1 MTIRLMPSSLLI
13 LALVLFAAAPVSA
26 QDERRVGV
34 VAAYPASF
42 GVLWQVTDG
51 FALRGDGSF
60 DWSTFESV
68 STSSISLSPLFGPA
82 SSQTTTFRTEA
93 SNREVA
99 FGVSALIDLH
109 RRDQLR
115 VYVAPRVGLG
125 FTKTTLTSTLDS
137 PSELGRLMAPETTT
151 RTSRIPA
158 FDLMLGASTRIG
170 ERFGVFGE
178 IGAGYSRM
186 LGDDS
191 PLELGSRTFRSRGG
205 VGAILFF

>member
-13 LALVLFAAAPVSA
+13 VALVLFAAAPVSA

-51 FALRGDGSF
+51 LALRGDGSF
-60 DWSTFESV
+60 DWSTFESA
-68 STSSISLSPLFGPA
+68 STISLGLTTSLGSG
-82 SSQTTTFRTEA
+82 SSQTTTFRSEA
-93 SNREVA
+93 SNRDLA

-109 RRDQLR
+109 RRDQFR
-115 VYVAPRVGLG
+115 VYVAPRVALG
-125 FTKTTLTSTLDS
+125 FSKTTLTTTQDP
-137 PSELGRLMAPETTT
+137 PSSLSRLMAPEPTT

-186 LGDDS
+186 LGDESADEIS
-191 PLELGSRTFRSRGG
+191 ARTFGSRGG

>member
-1 MTIRLMPSSLLI
+1 MTIRLRASLLI
-13 LALVLFAAAPVSA
+13 VAILLIAVPVSA

-60 DWSTFESV
+60 DSSTFEQSV
-68 STSSISLSPLFGPA
+68 STSISFSPLFGPA
-82 SSQTTTFRTEA
+82 SSETTTFRSEA

-125 FTKTTLTSTLDS
+125 FTKTSLTSTLDG
-137 PSELGRLMAPETTT
+137 PSELGRLLAPETTT
-151 RTSRIPA
+151 RTARVLA
-158 FDLMLGASTRIG
+158 FELMLGASTRIG

-178 IGAGYSRM
+178 IGAGYSRS

-191 PLELGSRTFRSRGG
+191 LLELSSRTFRSRGG

>member
-1 MTIRLMPSSLLI
+1 MTFRPASRNMFAFVMVM
-13 LALVLFAAAPVSA
+13 LAAVPASA
-26 QDERRVGV
+26 QGERRIGV

-42 GVLWQVTDG
+42 GVLWQMTDG

-60 DWSTFESV
+60 DWSTIETA
-68 STSSISLSPLFGPA
+68 STITLGLPSSIPG
-82 SSQTTTFRTEA
+82 SSATTTFRSEA
-93 SNREVA
+93 SNRDVS

-115 VYVAPRVGLG
+115 IYAAPRVALG
-125 FTKTTLTSTLDS
+125 FSNTTVTMSQDRPIVLD
-137 PSELGRLMAPETTT
+137 RLVAPETTI
-151 RTSRIPA
+151 RTSRTPA
-158 FDLMLGASTRIG
+158 FDLMFGATTRMG

-178 IGAGYSRM
+178 IGAGYSRT

-191 PLELGSRTFRSRGG
+191 PVELGGRTFRSRGG